1 MLNGHT
7 GLVKVLAGCTSK
19 DLCINKLFK
28 FILRKCWEDHVVKVM
43 KDVGDEANNNPS
55 FKLSSPTRQNIV
67 DWVHWGYVFLQES
80 RTMIQLFFEVW
91 GITTTNPGLVHNYNF
106 FKKIMADVEDSE
118 PKTYLKTKRKYFLFN
133 FCIQYWFVF
142 VPFC

>member
-1 MLNGHT
+1 MVAAAMLNGHT

-67 DWVHWGYVFLQES
+67 DWVH
-80 RTMIQLFFEVW
+80 
-91 GITTTNPGLVHNYNF
+91 
-106 FKKIMADVEDSE
+106 
-118 PKTYLKTKRKYFLFN
+118 
-133 FCIQYWFVF
+133 
-142 VPFC
+142 